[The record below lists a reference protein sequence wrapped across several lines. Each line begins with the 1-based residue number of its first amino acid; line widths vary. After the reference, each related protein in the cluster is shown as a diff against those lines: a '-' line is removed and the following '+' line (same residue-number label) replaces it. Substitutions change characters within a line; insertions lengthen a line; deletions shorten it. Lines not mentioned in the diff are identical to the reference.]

1 MNKTLLS
8 LSLTVLTVVPS
19 SAQEHLQ
26 REAVASSAEKSF
38 TVVMQLPVTS
48 IKNQYR
54 SGTCWDYA
62 TPSAAACLSPGS
74 YNSNVHL
81 TPKTILSR
89 LFFFL
94 WFATGCCD
102 HFGDLSQIGR
112 RVATTAKA
120 FPLKIFPRR
129 RTAVPLHR
137 QNKQTTSK
145 KLN

>member
-89 LFFFL
+89 VFFFYGL
-94 WFATGCCD
+94 RQDAATISGIC
-102 HFGDLSQIGR
+102 R
-112 RVATTAKA
+112 RSEGVS
-120 FPLKIFPRR
+120 LQLR
-129 RTAVPLHR
+129 
-137 QNKQTTSK
+137 
-145 KLN
+145 KLFH